1 MIRPQPLIWEVLYF
15 MKEIFKDIPNYKGMY
30 QVSNLGNVKS
40 LERKVYSNNKLHYTQ
55 KEKILNKHIS
65 TRGYYSVT
73 LSKNSKTKTRTIHQ
87 LVAITFLNYKP
98 DKTTKIVVDH
108 IDANK
113 LNNNLNNLQLI
124 SNRENINK
132 DKKRELPTGVT
143 KENNKYRVKIFI
155 NKKSEHL
162 GMFNTIDEASKAY
175 KNKLLT
181 LKNN

>member
-15 MKEIFKDIPNYKGMY
+15 MKEIFKDIPNYEGMY

-40 LERKVYSNNKLHYTQ
+40 LERKVYSNNKLHYIQ
-55 KEKILNKHIS
+55 KENILNKYIS

-87 LVAITFLNYKP
+87 LVAIAFLNYKP

>member
-73 LSKNSKTKTRTIHQ
+73 LSKNSKT
-87 LVAITFLNYKP
+87 
-98 DKTTKIVVDH
+98 
-108 IDANK
+108 
-113 LNNNLNNLQLI
+113 
-124 SNRENINK
+124 
-132 DKKRELPTGVT
+132 
-143 KENNKYRVKIFI
+143 
-155 NKKSEHL
+155 
-162 GMFNTIDEASKAY
+162 
-175 KNKLLT
+175 
-181 LKNN
+181 